1 MFSQASGLEANV
13 DKSSVYFGG
22 VSQAIQEQILGD
34 LPFKYL
40 GVPLSTTLYNASLL
54 TDKLLG
60 RITSWTTRFL
70 SYAGRVQLVK
80 SVQFFIQIFLL
91 SKKIVQVVEAI
102 CRRFLWT
109 GSADATKKS
118 LIAWEKLC
126 YPKSSGGMNFLDIHI
141 WNKAA
146 IDNYS
151 IKRVYLQM
159 RGGTEKVLTMV
170 HLNGCSCFFL
180 TLHRKLSTEVR
191 LAKWGL
197 INEVLC
203 PLCQEKEEDV
213 DHLFFMCSFTAD
225 IWKNLL
231 VWQGIARTSLSWKDE
246 VQ

>member
-146 IDNYS
+146 IDARRNRES
-151 IKRVYLQM
+151 ANHGAPKWLFM
-159 RGGTEKVLTMV
+159 F
-170 HLNGCSCFFL
+170 FFL